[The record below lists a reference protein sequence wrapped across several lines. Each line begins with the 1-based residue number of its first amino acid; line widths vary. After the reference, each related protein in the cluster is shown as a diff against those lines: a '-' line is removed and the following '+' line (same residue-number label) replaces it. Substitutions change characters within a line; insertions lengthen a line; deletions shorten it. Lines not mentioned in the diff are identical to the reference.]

1 MSQLVA
7 MAIAGATLLACVLF
21 HAEVMH
27 VATNRVRVLELG
39 RRLRVVTLML
49 CMITAHV
56 VEIWV
61 FAVAYLAVAYFE
73 AGYLEGPAEFGAL
86 DYVYF
91 SAVSFTTL
99 GFGDLAPHGAMRVL
113 SGTEAL
119 AGLSLVTWSA
129 SLAFFDLQ
137 RAGNVDQRK

>member
-1 MSQLVA
+1 MSQIVA
-7 MAIAGATLLACVLF
+7 MVIAGLTLLTCVLF

-27 VATNRVRVLELG
+27 LATNFLHRLDLG
-39 RRLRVVTLML
+39 RRLRVSALML

-56 VEIWV
+56 IEIWL
-61 FAVAYLAVAYFE
+61 FALVYYIVAHFGG
-73 AGYLEGPAEFGAL
+73 GYLEGPIERGSL

-99 GFGDLAPHGAMRVL
+99 GFGDLAPHGAMRIL

-119 AGLSLVTWSA
+119 AGLSLITWSA

-137 RAGNVDQRK
+137 SDWNAAQRK